1 MHNAGIKWFVVVWPT
16 VLTSCTAEI
25 PGLDDKAILVEYNAL
40 EGPEGWTT
48 PFMLWPVFCSLDTSL
63 RLGTGALTTADAA
76 KWALAES
83 SVLDIQSEVLE
94 PYKMDSNTVQ
104 FSIFIYLPIL
114 PLCMCM

>member
-25 PGLDDKAILVEYNAL
+25 PALDDKAILVEYNVL
-40 EGPEGWTT
+40 DGPEGWTT
-48 PFMLWPVFCSLDTSL
+48 PFMLLWPGFCSLDTSL
-63 RLGTGALTTADAA
+63 RLGTGALTTAEAA

-94 PYKMDSNTVQ
+94 PCAFGCVCCEECWDCC
-104 FSIFIYLPIL
+104 F
-114 PLCMCM
+114 C